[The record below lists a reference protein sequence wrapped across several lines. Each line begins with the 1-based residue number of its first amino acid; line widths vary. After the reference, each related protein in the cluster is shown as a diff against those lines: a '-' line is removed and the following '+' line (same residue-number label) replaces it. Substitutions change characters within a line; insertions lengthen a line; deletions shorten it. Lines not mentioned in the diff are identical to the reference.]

1 MAWGYFPILKLERN
15 INKKLIQIFILLNYL
30 KEKFNLN
37 LENIRDSFYIKK
49 NMNNL
54 KEKYTGKKIDHMD
67 ILNIED
73 AAKISVGKKSIIV
86 TGVTGQDGSH
96 MVDYLLANTDYE
108 IFGCVRR
115 LSVYNHK
122 NISHI
127 NSKRFHL
134 INFDLIDSHS
144 IARIIEK
151 IKPDYFINLAAQS
164 FVGSSWDFAHQTWE
178 TNSTSTLHILE
189 AIRLYH
195 PTCRFY
201 QAGSSEEFGDVAYA
215 PQDENHPLRPR
226 SPYGASKAASRQ
238 LVKVWR
244 ESYGLY
250 AVQGWLFNHE
260 GTRRGEEFVTRKIT
274 KNIARIKNAI
284 DRQESFAPLE
294 LGNLDALRDWS
305 DAEDFVDG
313 IWKMLNQEKYWP
325 SAISSIIPLGQEY
338 REIKEYVLSSNE
350 THSIREFV
358 ELAFEAA
365 GIQGSW
371 FGEDLQE
378 EFRQN
383 ETGRVLLVINSKFYR
398 PAEVE
403 LLLGDSSKA
412 RQELNWSPKSSFE
425 DLVKKM
431 LANDLNEYR
440 LEHGEV

>member
-1 MAWGYFPILKLERN
+1 
-15 INKKLIQIFILLNYL
+15 
-30 KEKFNLN
+30 
-37 LENIRDSFYIKK
+37 
-49 NMNNL
+49 MNNL

-73 AAKISVGKKSIIV
+73 AAKKSVGKKSIIV

-127 NSKRFHL
+127 NNERFHL

-144 IARIIEK
+144 ISRIIEK

-201 QAGSSEEFGDVAYA
+201 QAGSSEEFGDVSYV
-215 PQDENHPLRPR
+215 PQDEKHPLRPR

-244 ESYGLY
+244 ESYNLY
-250 AVQGWLFNHE
+250 AIQGWLFNHE

-274 KNIARIKNAI
+274 KAVSRIKKALDN
-284 DRQESFAPLE
+284 DQQFDPLQ
-294 LGNLDALRDWS
+294 LGNIDAQRDWS
-305 DAEDFVDG
+305 DAEDFVGG
-313 IWKMLNQEKYWP
+313 IWLMLNQ
-325 SAISSIIPLGQEY
+325 QEP
-338 REIKEYVLSSNE
+338 KEYVLSSNE
-350 THSIREFV
+350 THTIREFV

-365 GIQGSW
+365 GIQGYWVGSGLNEM
-371 FGEDLQE
+371 FLQK
-378 EFRQN
+378 
-383 ETGRVLLVINSKFYR
+383 ETERVLMVINEKFYR
-398 PAEVE
+398 LAEVE

-412 RQELNWSPKSSFE
+412 RADLNWQPQTSFKELVQKMTIYDISLLDSPKE
-425 DLVKKM
+425 ILI
-431 LANDLNEYR
+431 
-440 LEHGEV
+440 